1 MSNQIKAFNVN
12 LICRTPIGIPS
23 FFAAQILCTEEQYD
37 AQEYVDML
45 CEAAEAVNLTV
56 PGFGD
61 GGDIPVVCD
70 ENDSLGKVLDYGSD
84 WDNCPKLSLAEYVA
98 ESTPESVPA

>member
-1 MSNQIKAFNVN
+1 MSANKKNTFNVN
-12 LICRTPIGIPS
+12 LICRTPLGAPS
-23 FFAAQILCTEEQYD
+23 YFAAQIICTETEY
-37 AQEYVDML
+37 EEMLYVDML

-61 GGDIPVVCD
+61 NGDVPVICD

-84 WDNCPKLSLAEYVA
+84 WDACPKLDLEEYLSKQPAEA
-98 ESTPESVPA
+98 AA